1 MNRTIFLTPGLVEL
15 GAKTKQIH
23 YQIAQKLIDTKIDLV
38 ILIETS
44 SSRFILEYFQ
54 KIAQSKAEKVQ
65 NLSKNSQNN
74 SNSQKL
80 YQNKIKSHNPTSV
93 TNLASFEQK
102 KSDLGPNLEPKEL
115 TKKKQLT
122 NQESDFQIPQIM
134 TFKSAKIAHQ
144 NLVNI
149 LQKGDIILFQNDWT
163 DNYS

>member
-15 GAKTKQIH
+15 GKNTKQIH
-23 YQIAQKLIDTKIDLV
+23 YQIAQKLIDAKIDLV

-54 KIAQSKAEKVQ
+54 KITQSKAEKVQ
-65 NLSKNSQNN
+65 NLSKNSQN
-74 SNSQKL
+74 KT
-80 YQNKIKSHNPTSV
+80 KSHNLTLV
-93 TNLASFEQK
+93 TNLASFEPK
-102 KSDLGPNLEPKEL
+102 KSDLEPNLEPKEL

-122 NQESDFQIPQIM
+122 HQESDFQIPQIM
-134 TFKSAKIAHQ
+134 TFKSTKIAHQ
-144 NLVNI
+144 NLINI